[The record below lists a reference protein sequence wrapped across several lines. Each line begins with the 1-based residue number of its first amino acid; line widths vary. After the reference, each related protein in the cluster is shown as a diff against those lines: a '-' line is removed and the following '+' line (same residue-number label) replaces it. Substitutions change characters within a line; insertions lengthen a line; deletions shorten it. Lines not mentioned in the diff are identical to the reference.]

1 MLPSS
6 ATLLYTYSPLPHLT
20 SSSIRLLP
28 QSPLSAAL
36 VQVIY
41 NLFIHK
47 FRITFYFLSHLTSQ
61 QPYDTTVHA
70 FPEKLSSL
78 DYHTLSQLS
87 SLHSLCLFGLLS
99 SYSILA
105 HITNVVHRNLLQAL
119 FLFTLQIFSLGNLK
133 YCQSPNF
140 EHPSQ
145 FFF

>member
-1 MLPSS
+1 MLPST

-78 DYHTLSQLS
+78 TTTHFHSFPPCTLCAFSVFFLVTLSWPISQMLYTGICYRLFFF
-87 SLHSLCLFGLLS
+87 LHSR
-99 SYSILA
+99 YS
-105 HITNVVHRNLLQAL
+105 
-119 FLFTLQIFSLGNLK
+119 
-133 YCQSPNF
+133 P
-140 EHPSQ
+140 
-145 FFF
+145 